1 MMVVARDL
9 AASVRAQREDV
20 VEGAILRRTHA
31 KVSVRAE
38 SAEESDAAASR
49 AAGGAS
55 AGAGGR
61 AIRRSHTLQKA
72 FEREPERRAAADSYK
87 CRGQ

>member
-1 MMVVARDL
+1 MLEARDL
-9 AASVRAQREDV
+9 AASARAQREDV

-72 FEREPERRAAADSYK
+72 FEREPERREGCS
-87 CRGQ
+87 GFV